1 MYSRTPSATSVKNTR
16 AIVRVLSW
24 SGPDTV
30 CRALAA
36 AEQAADGRDAAA
48 EHEARDRR
56 ADQHVL
62 LVGPQL
68 APPVRDDGD
77 LGAQLL
83 DRHPELGAVGLD
95 RAADLLRGARGAHQ
109 RRTSGTAVP
118 GCWGWEPD
126 TVSRISCASSMARTG
141 VGGNAFLMKR

>member
-1 MYSRTPSATSVKNTR
+1 M
-16 AIVRVLSW
+16 VRVLSW

-30 CRALAA
+30 CCVLAA

-56 ADQHVL
+56 ADQDVL

-68 APPVRDDGD
+68 RSPVRRDGD

-83 DRHPELGAVGLD
+83 DRHPELGAVRLD
-95 RAADLLRGARGAHQ
+95 RAADLLRGAGGGHPRVAAVAAGA
-109 RRTSGTAVP
+109 
-118 GCWGWEPD
+118 
-126 TVSRISCASSMARTG
+126 
-141 VGGNAFLMKR
+141 